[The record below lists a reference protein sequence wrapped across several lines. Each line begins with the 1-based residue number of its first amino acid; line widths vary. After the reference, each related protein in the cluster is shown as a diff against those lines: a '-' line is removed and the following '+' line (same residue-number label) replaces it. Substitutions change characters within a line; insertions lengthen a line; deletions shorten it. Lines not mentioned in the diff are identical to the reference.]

1 MNSTNSYALATLM
14 KTEAITVLVGID
26 TLIFISKKHNAAFR
40 QAERPL

>member
-14 KTEAITVLVGID
+14 KTETITDLIGIYP
-26 TLIFISKKHNAAFR
+26 LIFISKQHNAALR